1 MTELPGRA
9 RAVVIGGGITGTSIA
24 YHLAQAGWRD
34 TVLLEKADLTS
45 GSTCHAAGLV
55 TQFNPS
61 PTMMRFRRYSIELYR
76 RLGIFDTV
84 GSLRFASSR
93 EQFLEQQRGVSRAR
107 AIGLDVELVSA
118 EQAAQLMP
126 AISTDSLFGAVWLPG
141 DGALDPHTAT
151 FALARAARELGVTV
165 LTDTRVTGIELS
177 SSGGVQAVHTQSGR
191 IETEVV
197 VIACGIWAPQV
208 AAMAGA
214 FVVSTPVDHQHAALQ
229 AVRGAQL
236 PQSMPCFRDPDNLIY
251 GKAEAGGV
259 VLGGY
264 ELNPNARWIDGV
276 PWEHAGTSVTPD
288 QRRFEPLLAGAAR
301 RFPFMSD
308 AGIIKLVCHPDA
320 MTPDANPLLGP
331 VPGVHGLFMA
341 AGLSLNGFGGAG
353 GIGKSLTELITAGE
367 TELDLYAYRPW
378 RFGPVHRDHRYV
390 AELARE
396 AYRYY
401 YFLRYPYDADEWGR
415 PRRTSALHHRMQD
428 RGAVFG
434 QKHGWE
440 RPEHFEPG
448 RPWRRAGADQRR
460 FGWTRPPWFELQAE
474 EHRAF
479 RERVGLIDMTSFG
492 KVDLD
497 GPGALPLLERV
508 AGNLIDRP
516 VGSVVYTQLLDRRG
530 GMAGDVTIT
539 RLGPHRFRLVTGA
552 GYVNSDLGFLLLE
565 RRAEEGPVDLRETT
579 EALCVIG
586 MWGPQARQV
595 LEGMTDDDVSEEGF
609 PFMQARAI
617 QIDGFDVFA
626 QRVTYVGELGWE
638 FYVDPGVAVQVWDRL
653 MATGRTFGIRPGG
666 YRALDSL
673 RMEKGYRY
681 YGADLTLLDN
691 PLEAGLGFCVRFDK
705 DEFNGREVL
714 LATKAAGIKRRLRTL
729 LVGEREYVTIYG
741 GEAVYADG
749 SIVGRLRSCA
759 YGFTVGR
766 NIAYSYLPVELGPGA
781 RVEVDV
787 LGRRV
792 PAEVSRDAVL
802 KREQL
807 VGHDAK
813 PVAS

>member
-1 MTELPGRA
+1 
-9 RAVVIGGGITGTSIA
+9 
-24 YHLAQAGWRD
+24 
-34 TVLLEKADLTS
+34 
-45 GSTCHAAGLV
+45 
-55 TQFNPS
+55 
-61 PTMMRFRRYSIELYR
+61 
-76 RLGIFDTV
+76 
-84 GSLRFASSR
+84 
-93 EQFLEQQRGVSRAR
+93 
-107 AIGLDVELVSA
+107 
-118 EQAAQLMP
+118 MP
-126 AISTDSLFGAVWLPG
+126 AISTESLFGAVWVPG

-151 FALARAARELGVTV
+151 FTLANAARQLGVTV

-177 SSGGVQAVHTQSGR
+177 SHGAVQAIQTERGR
-191 IETEVV
+191 IEAEVV

-229 AVRGAQL
+229 AVQGAEL
-236 PQSMPCFRDPDNLIY
+236 PADMPCFRDPDNLIY

-288 QRRFEPLLAGAAR
+288 QGRFEPLLKGAAR
-301 RFPFMSD
+301 RFPFIGE
-308 AGIIKLVCHPDA
+308 AGIVKLVCHPDA

-378 RFGPVHRDHRYV
+378 RFGPVHRDHQYV

-428 RGAVFG
+428 LGAVFG

-440 RPEHFEPG
+440 RPEHFEPA
-448 RPWRRAGADQRR
+448 RPWRRAGAEQRR
-460 FGWTRPPWFELQAE
+460 FGWTRPPWFEIQAE

-479 RERVGLIDMTSFG
+479 RERVGIIDMTSFG
-492 KVDLD
+492 KIELE

-508 AGNLIDRP
+508 AGNRIDRP

-530 GMAGDVTIT
+530 GIAADVTIT

-552 GYVNSDLGFLLLE
+552 GYVNSDLGWLRLE
-565 RRAEEGPVDLRETT
+565 RRERDGPVDLRETT
-579 EALCVIG
+579 EQLTVIG

-595 LEGMTDDDVSEEGF
+595 LEGVTDDDVSEEGF
-609 PFMQARAI
+609 PFMQART
-617 QIDGFDVFA
+617 IDIEGFEVFA

-638 FYVDPGVAVQVWDRL
+638 FYVEPGVAVQVWDRL
-653 MATGRTFGIRPGG
+653 MAVGPTVGMRPGG

-673 RMEKGYRY
+673 RIEKGYRY
-681 YGADLTLLDN
+681 YGTDLTLLDN

-705 DEFNGREVL
+705 GDFNGREAL
-714 LATKAAGIKRRLRTL
+714 LAAKTAGITRRLRTL
-729 LVGEREYVTIYG
+729 LVGEREYLTIYG

-749 SIVGRLRSCA
+749 SVVGRLRSCG

-781 RVEVDV
+781 LVEVDV
-787 LGRRV
+787 FGRRV
-792 PAEVSRDAVL
+792 PAEVSTDAQL
-802 KREQL
+802 KKEQ
-807 VGHDAK
+807 VVRHDAK